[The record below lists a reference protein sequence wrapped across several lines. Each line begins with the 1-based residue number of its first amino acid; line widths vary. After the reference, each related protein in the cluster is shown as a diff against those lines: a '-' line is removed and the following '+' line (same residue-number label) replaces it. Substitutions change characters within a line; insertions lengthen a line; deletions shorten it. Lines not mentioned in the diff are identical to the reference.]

1 MAKDE
6 GTPVKLRETR
16 GGYPSGDKLISD
28 LKPPPP
34 GPAPGCESKALQ
46 RRLWQGRLGRKPLR
60 DEEAL
65 TVST

>member
-34 GPAPGCESKALQ
+34 GPAPGAKAKPSNVDSGKGDSGESHSETK
-46 RRLWQGRLGRKPLR
+46 RH
-60 DEEAL
+60 
-65 TVST
+65 